1 MHLWGEEIMRNETVA
16 ILDIRSGEVS
26 FFLGA
31 KGVNGT
37 FVFNASHTESYE
49 GYCVEGFFDEESFR
63 RAVTCSVTSV
73 RQNYKGTIN
82 AVYVGVPAPFV
93 RIASKGHTLS
103 FPSKRKITAQDVNAL
118 FESGLNE
125 LTMNGHCI
133 RRSAMYLTLGDNRKY
148 FQAEDLYGVSTDMLK
163 GALCYYFVEDNFYRT
178 VNTVLQ
184 GLQCEEIHYVPS
196 TLAQALYLL
205 PDKKRE
211 GYAFLLD
218 VGFLTTSIS
227 VVYGDGIVHEESF
240 NCGVG
245 TVLIALMQAFD
256 VEYSVAEEILAT
268 ANISGGN
275 VPKGL
280 LWTSET
286 EEKQISVEEI
296 NDCIKFS
303 LDELCERVDNFFA
316 VRYRGKV
323 DTIFTGNPISITGE
337 GIGRI
342 KGAAEHIAKRL
353 NHLTEIVA
361 PDLPY
366 YDKPTFSS
374 RIALLNSATDDVK
387 KKGWGRKL
395 FGGRKR

>member
-1 MHLWGEEIMRNETVA
+1 MRNETVA

-37 FVFNASHTESYE
+37 FVFSAGHTESYE
-49 GYCVEGFFDEESFR
+49 GYSVEGFFDDASFR
-63 RAVTCSVTSV
+63 RAVACAVTSV
-73 RQNYKGTIN
+73 RQTYEGTIGT
-82 AVYVGVPAPFV
+82 VYVGVPSPFV
-93 RIASKGHTLS
+93 RVATKGHTLS
-103 FPSKRKITAQDVNAL
+103 FPSKRKISAQDVDAL

-125 LTMNGHCI
+125 LAMNGQCI

-148 FQAEDLYGVSTDMLK
+148 FKAEDLYGVSTDMLK
-163 GALCYYFVEDNFYRT
+163 GALCYYFVEDNFYRSIGA
-178 VNTVLQ
+178 VLQ
-184 GLQCEEIHYVPS
+184 DLKFEQVHYVPS
-196 TLAQALYLL
+196 TLAQSLYLL

-218 VGFLTTSIS
+218 VGFLTTSVS
-227 VVYGDGIVHEESF
+227 VVYGNGIVHEESF

-245 TVLIALMQAFD
+245 TVLISLMQTFD
-256 VEYSVAEEILAT
+256 VEYSIAEEILAT
-268 ANISGGN
+268 SNISGGN
-275 VPKGL
+275 VPKGVFWSSDML
-280 LWTSET
+280 D
-286 EEKQISVEEI
+286 KQISVQEI

-303 LDELCERVDNFFA
+303 LDELCEKVDKFFA

-323 DTIFTGNPISITGE
+323 DTIFTVNPISITGE
-337 GIGRI
+337 GIGRM
-342 KGAAEHIAKRL
+342 KGAAEHISKRL

-374 RIALLNSATDDVK
+374 RIALLNSATEDVK
-387 KKGWGRKL
+387 KQGWMKRL
-395 FGGRKR
+395 FGGRRK